1 MRRAWMPSHLTHI
14 FTNRL
19 MCVSCGHWIYINMQI
34 LHRISMTIILLF
46 WDLSTFEPN
55 DVEVRC
61 PSRMFH
67 INEQLL
73 KKKKNQTQKSVFVSI
88 PCCLIERYRIMQ
100 RTEIGLNHRRRDHWA
115 TNERTKY
122 IVMFGRPTP
131 IFAFGMRLASKR
143 RHTYTHRIGMV
154 NLGLVKHCR
163 ANWRAIRSIIQ
174 CKLG

>member
-1 MRRAWMPSHLTHI
+1 MDAIPPHAHFHKSTDVCQLRPLDLHKHANSSPNQHDHYSSFLRSLDFWTERRWSPMPESYVPHQWATP
-14 FTNRL
+14 
-19 MCVSCGHWIYINMQI
+19 
-34 LHRISMTIILLF
+34 
-46 WDLSTFEPN
+46 E
-55 DVEVRC
+55 
-61 PSRMFH
+61 
-67 INEQLL
+67 
-73 KKKKNQTQKSVFVSI
+73 KKNQTQKSVFVSI